1 MTYQLLEPHEL
12 RRTVVPTSLGFSV
25 SSELVQLELP
35 WIGQERAAASA
46 VFGLNME
53 QSDYNLFVL
62 GNFGSGRSS
71 LLQKL
76 MHEQATLRSVP
87 PDLCYLH
94 NFDSPDH
101 PIALRLPSGEG
112 RLLRELMGQLAKNL
126 QKEIPKWLTSPDF
139 KIQQDRIINAN
150 KLEDVTDYGVLSQ
163 YAETHQFVLI
173 REDGNMVFTYKDDK
187 GELMTPEKNIRL
199 TREQR
204 AAIDLAE
211 EALQDEIGKYLDLAG
226 AKERSLN
233 EALNALQRRYIKP
246 MLDRELQVIR
256 NGLRKQIKDTLKL
269 RAYLDQVH
277 LHTLNNLEVFEP
289 CEDEE
294 ARLNTLVEFF
304 SCLRVNIVVDNHDL
318 KGAPVVVEENCS
330 QREIFGGID
339 YETDEDVL
347 ITDFS
352 RIRAGSLM
360 KAHGGFLM
368 LHMRDVLAD
377 SHVWAKLRRFLRTG
391 KLQVEEAGLSQ
402 SAIPSVSMRPE
413 SVDIDVKIVLIASVE
428 EYYAVYELDAEFA
441 RHFRCK
447 VDFVDSFIANSDSHY
462 ATAIFVSHT
471 CKRLGLLDFSVNA
484 VARIVEE
491 SHRLTEDQ
499 TRQSAN
505 FGALETLIIESSAL
519 ADARK
524 ASTVDLEDVIAAHQA
539 RILRHNSPEQRL
551 QASIVEGDR
560 LIDITGE
567 KVAQLNGLTVID
579 QGDYEF
585 GFPVRI
591 TARTYAGEEGLLNI
605 EREVEMSGPIHD
617 KGVLILQSYLN
628 TLFRHIAPLAMNA
641 AVVFEQEYSGVE
653 GDSASCAEFYA
664 LLSSLSGLPL
674 KQGIAVTGA
683 LNQRGEMLPVG
694 GINEKIE
701 GYFKTC
707 ELLGLDGTQ
716 GVLIPRRNRRHLMLS
731 PQVIHAVEKNLFKIY
746 TIESASA
753 GMELLTGLPF
763 GSDVLGFYR
772 DDTVLGLA
780 QRTLKK
786 YRSSLA
792 INEKQARNHKHGHVR

>member
-1 MTYQLLEPHEL
+1 MTCQLLEPHQL
-12 RRTVVPTSLGFSV
+12 RRTVEPTSLGFTV
-25 SSELVQLELP
+25 SSELMQLELP

-76 MHEQATLRSVP
+76 MHQQAALRSVP

-126 QKEIPKWLTSPDF
+126 QKEIPKWLMSPDF
-139 KIQQDRIINAN
+139 KIQKDRIINAN
-150 KLEDVTDYGVLSQ
+150 KLEDAADYAILSQ
-163 YAETHQFVLI
+163 YAEAHHFVLL
-173 REDGNMVFTYKDDK
+173 REDGNMVFTFKDDK
-187 GELMTPEKNIRL
+187 GEPMTPEKNIRL

-204 AAIDLAE
+204 ALIDLAE
-211 EALQDEIGKYLDLAG
+211 EELQDEIGKYLDLAG

-256 NGLRKQIKDTLKL
+256 NGLRKQIKDTMKL

-294 ARLNTLVEFF
+294 VRLNALVEFF

-318 KGAPVVVEENCS
+318 KGAPVIVEENCS
-330 QREIFGGID
+330 LREIFGGID
-339 YETDEDVL
+339 YEADEDVL

-360 KAHGGFLM
+360 KSHGGFLM

-377 SHVWAKLRRFLRTG
+377 PHVWSKLRRFLRTG
-391 KLQVEEAGLSQ
+391 KLQIEEAGLSQ
-402 SAIPSVSMRPE
+402 SAIPSVSIRPE

-447 VDFVDSFIANSDSHY
+447 VDFVESFIANSYSHY
-462 ATAIFVSHT
+462 ATAIFVAHT
-471 CKRLGLLDFSVNA
+471 CKRLGLLDFSANA

-491 SHRLTEDQ
+491 SHRLTQDQ

-524 ASTVDLEDVIAAHQA
+524 ASVVDLADVIAAHQA

-628 TLFRHIAPLAMNA
+628 TLFSHMAPLAMNA

-707 ELLGLDGTQ
+707 ELLGLDGNQ
-716 GVLIPRRNRRHLMLS
+716 GVLIPSRNRRHLMLS
-731 PQVIHAVEKNLFKIY
+731 AQVIHAVEKNLFKIY
-746 TIESASA
+746 AVESASE
-753 GMELLTGLPF
+753 GMELLTGLQF
-763 GSDVLGFYR
+763 GSDEMGSYL
-772 DDTVLGLA
+772 DQTVLGHA
-780 QRTLKK
+780 QKTLKR
-786 YRSSLA
+786 YRSSL
-792 INEKQARNHKHGHVR
+792 ISHEKQAKNHKNDHVR